1 MEVFVKRILIIGI
14 FMIAIIATFMF
25 FLKKDYKTENFGNT
39 INSSSIQEYILNMK
53 SYEAEVEITIKSNKN
68 ENKYLAKQEATL
80 EKAKQEILEPEHI
93 KGIKIQYENHELTIE
108 NSRLNIS
115 KLYQNYPYIQE
126 NVLFLTSFIEEYKN
140 TSYNKKIENEKEII
154 LEIKNPENK
163 YHNCKRLYIDK
174 ETKKPT
180 KLEVQ
185 DSTQN
190 MIVYILYNEIKIQ

>member
-1 MEVFVKRILIIGI
+1 MKRILIIGI

-53 SYEAEVEITIKSNKN
+53 SYEAEVEIIIKSNKN
-68 ENKYLAKQEATL
+68 ENKYLAKQEANF

-93 KGIKIQYENHELTIE
+93 KGVIIQYEKNELKIE
-108 NSRLNIS
+108 NTKLNLS
-115 KLYQNYPYIQE
+115 KLYQNYPYIQ
-126 NVLFLTSFIEEYKN
+126 NNTLFLSSFIKEYKT
-140 TSYNKKIENEKEII
+140 TSNQKEMENEKEII
-154 LEIKNPENK
+154 LEIKNPGNK

-174 ETKKPT
+174 ATKKPT

-190 MIVYILYNEIKIQ
+190 TIVYILYNEIKIQ

>member
-25 FLKKDYKTENFGNT
+25 FLKKDYKTEKFGNT

-68 ENKYLAKQEATL
+68 ENKYLAKQEANL

-115 KLYQNYPYIQE
+115 KLYQNYPYLQE

-140 TSYNKKIENEKEII
+140 TSYNKEIENEKEII
-154 LEIKNPENK
+154 LEIKNPESK

-190 MIVYILYNEIKIQ
+190 MIVYILYNEIKIH

>member
-1 MEVFVKRILIIGI
+1 MKRILIIGI

-68 ENKYLAKQEATL
+68 ENKYLAKQEANS

-93 KGIKIQYENHELTIE
+93 KGVTIQYEKNELKIE
-108 NSRLNIS
+108 NTKLNLS
-115 KLYQNYPYIQE
+115 KLYQNYPYIQ
-126 NVLFLTSFIEEYKN
+126 NNTLFLTSFIEEYKT
-140 TSYNKKIENEKEII
+140 TSNQKEMENEKEII
-154 LEIKNPENK
+154 LEIKNPGNK

-174 ETKKPT
+174 ATKKLT

-190 MIVYILYNEIKIQ
+190 TIVYILYNEIKIQ

>member
-1 MEVFVKRILIIGI
+1 MKRILIIGI

-53 SYEAEVEITIKSNKN
+53 SYEAEVEIIIKSNKN
-68 ENKYLAKQEATL
+68 ENKYLAKQEANS

-93 KGIKIQYENHELTIE
+93 KGVTIQYEKNELKIE
-108 NSRLNIS
+108 NTKLNLS
-115 KLYQNYPYIQE
+115 KLYQNYPYIQ
-126 NVLFLTSFIEEYKN
+126 NNTLFLSSFIKEYKT
-140 TSYNKKIENEKEII
+140 TSDQKEMENEKEII
-154 LEIKNPENK
+154 LEIKNPGNK
-163 YHNCKRLYIDK
+163 YYNCKRLYIDK

-190 MIVYILYNEIKIQ
+190 TIVYILYNEIKIQ

>member
-53 SYEAEVEITIKSNKN
+53 SYEAEVEIIIKSNKN
-68 ENKYLAKQEATL
+68 ENKYLAKQEVNF

-93 KGIKIQYENHELTIE
+93 KGVIIQYEKNELKIE
-108 NSRLNIS
+108 NTKLNLS
-115 KLYQNYPYIQE
+115 KLYQNYPYIQ
-126 NVLFLTSFIEEYKN
+126 NNTLFLSSFIKEYKT
-140 TSYNKKIENEKEII
+140 TSNQKEMENEKEII
-154 LEIKNPENK
+154 LEIKNPGNK

-174 ETKKPT
+174 ATKKPT

-190 MIVYILYNEIKIQ
+190 TIVYILYNEIKIQ

>member
-1 MEVFVKRILIIGI
+1 MKRILIIGI

-68 ENKYLAKQEATL
+68 ENKYLAKQEANS

-93 KGIKIQYENHELTIE
+93 KGVTIQYEKNELKIE
-108 NSRLNIS
+108 NTKLNLS
-115 KLYQNYPYIQE
+115 KLYQNDPYIQ
-126 NVLFLTSFIEEYKN
+126 NNTLFLTSFIEEYKT
-140 TSYNKKIENEKEII
+140 TSNQKEMENEKEII
-154 LEIKNPENK
+154 LEIKNPGNK

-174 ETKKPT
+174 ATKKPT

-190 MIVYILYNEIKIQ
+190 TIVYILYNEIKIQ

>member
-140 TSYNKKIENEKEII
+140 TSYNKEIENEKEII
-154 LEIKNPENK
+154 LEIKNLKNK

-174 ETKKPT
+174 KTKKPT

-190 MIVYILYNEIKIQ
+190 MIVYILYNEIKIH

>member
-1 MEVFVKRILIIGI
+1 MKRILIIGI

-53 SYEAEVEITIKSNKN
+53 SYEAEVEIIIKSNKN
-68 ENKYLAKQEATL
+68 ENKYLAKQEANS

-93 KGIKIQYENHELTIE
+93 KGVTIQYEKNELKIE
-108 NSRLNIS
+108 NTKLNLS
-115 KLYQNYPYIQE
+115 KLYHNYPYIQ
-126 NVLFLTSFIEEYKN
+126 NNTLFLSSFIKEYKT
-140 TSYNKKIENEKEII
+140 TSNQKEMENEKEII
-154 LEIKNPENK
+154 LEIRNSESK

-190 MIVYILYNEIKIQ
+190 TIVYILYNEIKIQ

>member
-1 MEVFVKRILIIGI
+1 MKRILIIGI

-25 FLKKDYKTENFGNT
+25 FLKKDYKTENFGNI
-39 INSSSIQEYILNMK
+39 INSGWIREYILNMK
-53 SYEAEVEITIKSNKN
+53 SYEAEVEIIIKSNKN
-68 ENKYLAKQEATL
+68 ENKYLAKQEANS

-93 KGIKIQYENHELTIE
+93 KGVTIQYEKNELKIE
-108 NSRLNIS
+108 NTKLNLS
-115 KLYQNYPYIQE
+115 KLYQNYPYIQ
-126 NVLFLTSFIEEYKN
+126 NNTLFLTSFIEEYKT
-140 TSYNKKIENEKEII
+140 TSNQKEMENEKEII

-190 MIVYILYNEIKIQ
+190 TIVYILYNEIKIQ

>member
-1 MEVFVKRILIIGI
+1 MKRILIIGI

-93 KGIKIQYENHELTIE
+93 KGVIIQYEKNELKIE
-108 NSRLNIS
+108 NTKLNLS
-115 KLYQNYPYIQE
+115 KLYQNYPYIQ
-126 NVLFLTSFIEEYKN
+126 NNTLFLSSFIKEYKT
-140 TSYNKKIENEKEII
+140 TSNQKEMENEKEII
-154 LEIKNPENK
+154 LEIKNPGNK

>member
-1 MEVFVKRILIIGI
+1 MKRILIIGI

-53 SYEAEVEITIKSNKN
+53 SYEAEVEIIIKSNKN
-68 ENKYLAKQEATL
+68 ENKYLAKQEANS

-93 KGIKIQYENHELTIE
+93 KGVTIQYEKNELKIE
-108 NSRLNIS
+108 NTKLNLS
-115 KLYQNYPYIQE
+115 KLYQNYPYIQ
-126 NVLFLTSFIEEYKN
+126 NNTLFLSSFIKEYKT
-140 TSYNKKIENEKEII
+140 TSNQKEMENEKEII
-154 LEIKNPENK
+154 LEIRNSESK

-190 MIVYILYNEIKIQ
+190 TIVYILYNEIKIQ

>member
-1 MEVFVKRILIIGI
+1 MEVCVKRILIIGI

-53 SYEAEVEITIKSNKN
+53 SYEAEVEIIIKSNKN
-68 ENKYLAKQEATL
+68 ENKYLAKQEVNF

-93 KGIKIQYENHELTIE
+93 KGVIIQYEKNELKIE
-108 NSRLNIS
+108 NTKLNLS
-115 KLYQNYPYIQE
+115 KLYQNYPYIQ
-126 NVLFLTSFIEEYKN
+126 NNTLFLSSFIKEYKT
-140 TSYNKKIENEKEII
+140 TSNQKEMENEKEII
-154 LEIKNPENK
+154 LEIKNPGNK

-174 ETKKPT
+174 ATKKPT

-190 MIVYILYNEIKIQ
+190 TIVYILYNEIKIQ

>member
-1 MEVFVKRILIIGI
+1 MEVCVKRILIIGI

-68 ENKYLAKQEATL
+68 ENKYLAKQEANS

-93 KGIKIQYENHELTIE
+93 KGVTIQYEKNELKIE
-108 NSRLNIS
+108 NTKLNLS
-115 KLYQNYPYIQE
+115 KLYQNYPYIQ
-126 NVLFLTSFIEEYKN
+126 NNTLFLTSFIEEYKT
-140 TSYNKKIENEKEII
+140 TSNQKEMENEKEII
-154 LEIKNPENK
+154 LEIKNPGNK

-174 ETKKPT
+174 ATKKPT

-190 MIVYILYNEIKIQ
+190 TIVYILYNEIKIQ

>member
-1 MEVFVKRILIIGI
+1 MKRILIIGI

-53 SYEAEVEITIKSNKN
+53 SYEAEVEIIIKSNKN
-68 ENKYLAKQEATL
+68 ENKYLAKQEVNF

-93 KGIKIQYENHELTIE
+93 KGVIIQYEKNELKIE
-108 NSRLNIS
+108 NTKLNLS
-115 KLYQNYPYIQE
+115 KLYQNYPYIQ
-126 NVLFLTSFIEEYKN
+126 NNTLFLSSFIKEYKT
-140 TSYNKKIENEKEII
+140 TSNQKEMENEKEII
-154 LEIKNPENK
+154 LEIKNPGNK

-174 ETKKPT
+174 ATKKPT

-190 MIVYILYNEIKIQ
+190 TIVYILYNEIKIQ

>member
-1 MEVFVKRILIIGI
+1 MKRILIIGI

-25 FLKKDYKTENFGNT
+25 LLKKDYKTENFGNT

-68 ENKYLAKQEATL
+68 ENKYLAKQEANS

-93 KGIKIQYENHELTIE
+93 KGVTIQYEKNELKIE
-108 NSRLNIS
+108 NTKLNLS
-115 KLYQNYPYIQE
+115 KLYQNYPYIQ
-126 NVLFLTSFIEEYKN
+126 NNTLFLTSFIEEYKT
-140 TSYNKKIENEKEII
+140 TSNQKEMENEKEII
-154 LEIKNPENK
+154 LEIKNPGNK

-174 ETKKPT
+174 ATKKPT

-185 DSTQN
+185 D
-190 MIVYILYNEIKIQ
+190 

>member
-1 MEVFVKRILIIGI
+1 MKRILIIGI

-68 ENKYLAKQEATL
+68 ENKYLAKQEANS

-93 KGIKIQYENHELTIE
+93 KGVTIQYEKNELKIE
-108 NSRLNIS
+108 NTKLNLS
-115 KLYQNYPYIQE
+115 KLYQNYPYIQ
-126 NVLFLTSFIEEYKN
+126 NNTLFLSSFIKEYKT
-140 TSYNKKIENEKEII
+140 TSNQKEMENEKEII
-154 LEIKNPENK
+154 LEIKNPGNK

-174 ETKKPT
+174 ATKKPT

-190 MIVYILYNEIKIQ
+190 TIVYILYNEIKIQ

>member
-1 MEVFVKRILIIGI
+1 MKRILIIGI

-53 SYEAEVEITIKSNKN
+53 SYEAEVEIIIKSNKN
-68 ENKYLAKQEATL
+68 KNKYLAKQEVNF

-93 KGIKIQYENHELTIE
+93 KGVIIQYEKNELKIE
-108 NSRLNIS
+108 NTKLNLS
-115 KLYQNYPYIQE
+115 KLYQNYPYIQ
-126 NVLFLTSFIEEYKN
+126 NNTLFLSSFIKEYKT
-140 TSYNKKIENEKEII
+140 TSNQKEMENEKEII
-154 LEIKNPENK
+154 LEIKNPGNK

-174 ETKKPT
+174 ATKKPT

-190 MIVYILYNEIKIQ
+190 TIVYILYNEIKIQ

>member
-1 MEVFVKRILIIGI
+1 MKRILIIGI

-53 SYEAEVEITIKSNKN
+53 SYEAEVEIIIKSNKN
-68 ENKYLAKQEATL
+68 ENKYLAKQEANS

-93 KGIKIQYENHELTIE
+93 KGVTIQYEKNELKIE
-108 NSRLNIS
+108 NTKLNLS
-115 KLYQNYPYIQE
+115 KLYQNYPYIQ
-126 NVLFLTSFIEEYKN
+126 NNTLFLSSFIKEYKT
-140 TSYNKKIENEKEII
+140 TSNQKEMENEKEII
-154 LEIKNPENK
+154 LEIKNPGNK

-174 ETKKPT
+174 ATKKPT

-190 MIVYILYNEIKIQ
+190 TIVYILYNEIKIQ